1 MASIRQEHDLASG
14 KFIALRKLE
23 YVDRRGVTRF
33 WESADRV
40 NGSPRLSSRPAA
52 VLIIARIV
60 PDDELLLIRQFRP
73 PAGKF
78 MIEFPAGLVDPGE
91 DIETTAHRELYEETG
106 YQGKFLFATNSG
118 FSSPGLTGE
127 SVAICAIEIDGK
139 NYPEIP
145 ENHQEECEDIEVF
158 RVPVDQLEQFVRLQ
172 EEAGCG
178 VDSKLHTFIAMRK
191 LGW

>member
-40 NGSPRLSSRPAA
+40 NGSPRSSSRPAA
-52 VLIIARIV
+52 VLIIAKIV

-145 ENHQEECEDIEVF
+145 ENHQEECEDIEVL
-158 RVPVDQLEQFVRLQ
+158 RVPAAQLEEFISEQ
-172 EEAGCG
+172 ERNGCG
-178 VDSKLHTFIAMRK
+178 VDSKLYTFLAMKR
-191 LGW
+191 LGL

>member
-1 MASIRQEHDLASG
+1 M
-14 KFIALRKLE
+14 
-23 YVDRRGVTRF
+23 
-33 WESADRV
+33 
-40 NGSPRLSSRPAA
+40 
-52 VLIIARIV
+52 
-60 PDDELLLIRQFRP
+60 
-73 PAGKF
+73 
-78 MIEFPAGLVDPGE
+78 
-91 DIETTAHRELYEETG
+91 
-106 YQGKFLFATNSG
+106 
-118 FSSPGLTGE
+118 TGE

-158 RVPVDQLEQFVRLQ
+158 RVPVDQLEEFVRLQ

>member
-1 MASIRQEHDLASG
+1 MGVIRQEHDMASG
-14 KFIALRKLE
+14 RFIALRKLE
-23 YVDRRGVTRF
+23 YVDRRGVLRS

-40 NGSPRLSSRPAA
+40 NGTPRSSNRPSA

-60 PDDELLLIRQFRP
+60 PDNELLLVRQFRP
-73 PAGKF
+73 PAGKL
-78 MIEFPAGLVDPGE
+78 MVEFPAGLIDPGE

-106 YQGKFLFATNSG
+106 YQGRFLFATEPG
-118 FSSPGLTGE
+118 YSSPGLTGE
-127 SVAICAIEIDGK
+127 SVALCAMEIDGN

-158 RVPVDQLEQFVRLQ
+158 RVPISKLADFIAEQERS
-172 EEAGCG
+172 GCG
-178 VDSKLHTFIAMRK
+178 VDSKLHTFIAMQK